1 MQQYNI
7 YIIGMYDRRITGF
20 YTYRQEL
27 SQSLKEQ
34 PNLSVNIVNLRCPIS
49 EFQIVENEGITI
61 YNCPVTPQNPLE
73 VNGGLLSLYIK
84 DLENN
89 VFLVN
94 FSPSTSTVRMLRA
107 YFGRGRI
114 LYVIHDF
121 MWASFLCGD
130 IRRLKIILK
139 EQGEDHLNQL
149 VCQTYADGLTT
160 FELSDG
166 IVCLSEDT
174 YQLLLD
180 IYGVS
185 RQKIALIPNGL
196 KDVFGYSGY
205 LGRNSV
211 SHSWLGNSKILLYV
225 GRISEQK
232 GLCALL
238 GGFGKVLKTFPNCKL
253 VLIGEVDG
261 KIIGSI
267 DDNIRSN
274 VIFLGIQPKERVYEW
289 YRLADIGI
297 LPSYYE
303 QCSYTGIE
311 MKMFGLLVISSDGF
325 GIRRMFTRDN
335 AIVAAIGDRDNPQE
349 FQRNLIASIT
359 EALMCAAERQNELRR
374 QSRLDYLNR
383 YTTNTLSIGYRRL
396 FEKLYGVKN

>member
-1 MQQYNI
+1 MQQYNV

-20 YTYRQEL
+20 YTYKQEL
-27 SQSLKEQ
+27 SQSLMEQ
-34 PNLSVNIVNLRCPIS
+34 SNISVSIVNLRCPIS
-49 EFQIVENEGITI
+49 EFQIEENDGITI
-61 YNCPVTPQNPLE
+61 YNCPVSSQNPLE

-94 FSPSTSTVRMLRA
+94 FAPSTPTIRMLRA
-107 YFGRGRI
+107 YFEQGRI

-130 IRRLKIILK
+130 IRRLKTILK
-139 EQGEDHLNQL
+139 EQDGDQLSQL
-149 VCQTYADGLTT
+149 VSQTYVDGVTT
-160 FELSDG
+160 FDLSDG

-180 IYGVS
+180 MYGVLK
-185 RQKIALIPNGL
+185 QKLVLIPNGL
-196 KDVFGYSGY
+196 RDVFGNKGC
-205 LGRNSV
+205 LERNSV
-211 SHSWLGNSKILLYV
+211 SHNWLGNSKILLYV

-232 GLCALL
+232 GLNALL
-238 GGFGKVLKTFPNCKL
+238 GGFGEVLETFPNCKL
-253 VLIGEVDG
+253 VLIGEVDS
-261 KIIGSI
+261 KTIGSI
-267 DDNIRSN
+267 DDKVRNN
-274 VIFLGIQPKERVYEW
+274 VIFLGIQPKECVYKW

-325 GIRRMFTRDN
+325 GIRRMFNRDN
-335 AIVAAIGDRDNPQE
+335 AIIAKIGNRDNPQE
-349 FQRNLIASIT
+349 FQRNLVTSIK
-359 EALMCAAERQNELRR
+359 EALSCTVERQNELRR
-374 QSRLDYLNR
+374 KSRLDYLNR
-383 YTTNTLSIGYRRL
+383 YDSRTLSIGYKSL
-396 FEKLYGVKN
+396 FEKLYNYMK